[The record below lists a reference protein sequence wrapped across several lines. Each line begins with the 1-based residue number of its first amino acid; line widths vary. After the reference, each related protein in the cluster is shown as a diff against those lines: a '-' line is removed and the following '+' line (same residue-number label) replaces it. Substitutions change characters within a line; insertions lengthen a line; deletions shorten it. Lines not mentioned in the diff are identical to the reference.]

1 MARIRF
7 FRNVRRLGQILD
19 VLAKYGFGTFV
30 DRIGLDRSRLGR
42 RLFRSPDGKAL
53 HDVPAAVRFR
63 KVLEELGPTFIK
75 FGQILS
81 TRPDLIPPHYCS
93 ELRKLQDHVPPF
105 PFEEVKTAVEADLKK
120 PLEEVFRHFSP
131 KPAAAASLAQVHLA
145 ILLDGKKVVVKVQRP
160 RVKEIIDEDLDIL
173 AQLARLANRYVEEL
187 KPYNPLQ
194 MVQEFR
200 QAILKELDFTIEAR
214 NTERIRQMFEGDAT
228 VYIPQVFPAY
238 SSQHVMVME
247 RVEGIKIS
255 DLKALEK
262 AGLDRKQL
270 AINGA
275 NAFLKQIFIYGFFH
289 ADPHPGNLFALE
301 GNRVA
306 FIDFGMVGRLHK
318 ESKEQIAGMLV
329 GIATRDTQR
338 LLQAAVALGAVK
350 EDAPLQRLS
359 WDLEDLLDRYYVG
372 SLKSLKLGDAMMDL
386 LEVMARYQI
395 RMPPEMTMLAKTLI
409 TIEGVGETLD
419 PNFDMVGL
427 TQPFARKLAMSRFN
441 PSNLAKDIR
450 ELIESL
456 YSLAVT
462 LPKDLQWVLNKLK
475 QGTLGIELQ
484 LKGLE
489 KLIQTLDK
497 VSNRLAFSVVIAALI
512 IGSSIVVLANK
523 GPFLFGYPAFGM
535 IGYLAAGL
543 MGLWLVISILR
554 SGRL

>member
-1 MARIRF
+1 MARYRF

-30 DRIGLDRSRLGR
+30 DRTGLDRSRLGR
-42 RLFRSPDGKAL
+42 RLFRSSDADGKAL

-81 TRPDLIPPHYCS
+81 TRPDLIPPRYCS

-105 PFEEVKTAVEADLKK
+105 PFEEVKAAVEADLKK

-145 ILLDGKKVVVKVQRP
+145 TLLDGKKVVVKVQRP

-173 AQLARLANRYVEEL
+173 AQLALLANRYVEEL

-214 NTERIRQMFEGDAT
+214 NTERIRQMFEDDAT

-289 ADPHPGNLFALE
+289 TDPHPGNLFALE

-306 FIDFGMVGRLHK
+306 FIDFGMV
-318 ESKEQIAGMLV
+318 S
-329 GIATRDTQR
+329 
-338 LLQAAVALGAVK
+338 
-350 EDAPLQRLS
+350 
-359 WDLEDLLDRYYVG
+359 
-372 SLKSLKLGDAMMDL
+372 
-386 LEVMARYQI
+386 
-395 RMPPEMTMLAKTLI
+395 
-409 TIEGVGETLD
+409 
-419 PNFDMVGL
+419 
-427 TQPFARKLAMSRFN
+427 
-441 PSNLAKDIR
+441 
-450 ELIESL
+450 
-456 YSLAVT
+456 
-462 LPKDLQWVLNKLK
+462 
-475 QGTLGIELQ
+475 
-484 LKGLE
+484 
-489 KLIQTLDK
+489 
-497 VSNRLAFSVVIAALI
+497 
-512 IGSSIVVLANK
+512 
-523 GPFLFGYPAFGM
+523 
-535 IGYLAAGL
+535 
-543 MGLWLVISILR
+543 
-554 SGRL
+554 

>member
-1 MARIRF
+1 
-7 FRNVRRLGQILD
+7 
-19 VLAKYGFGTFV
+19 
-30 DRIGLDRSRLGR
+30 
-42 RLFRSPDGKAL
+42 
-53 HDVPAAVRFR
+53 
-63 KVLEELGPTFIK
+63 
-75 FGQILS
+75 
-81 TRPDLIPPHYCS
+81 
-93 ELRKLQDHVPPF
+93 
-105 PFEEVKTAVEADLKK
+105 
-120 PLEEVFRHFSP
+120 
-131 KPAAAASLAQVHLA
+131 
-145 ILLDGKKVVVKVQRP
+145 
-160 RVKEIIDEDLDIL
+160 
-173 AQLARLANRYVEEL
+173 
-187 KPYNPLQ
+187 
-194 MVQEFR
+194 
-200 QAILKELDFTIEAR
+200 
-214 NTERIRQMFEGDAT
+214 
-228 VYIPQVFPAY
+228 
-238 SSQHVMVME
+238 
-247 RVEGIKIS
+247 
-255 DLKALEK
+255 
-262 AGLDRKQL
+262 
-270 AINGA
+270 
-275 NAFLKQIFIYGFFH
+275 
-289 ADPHPGNLFALE
+289 LE

-419 PNFDMVGL
+419 PDFDMVGL
-427 TQPFARKLAMSRFN
+427 TQPFAKKLVMSRFN

-450 ELIESL
+450 ELLESL

-523 GPFLFGYPAFGM
+523 EPFLFGYPAFGM